1 MILLC
6 GIPSESPLAL
16 VREALDDLG
25 APYLSFNQRQFS
37 IMNMVLEVT
46 AGRTVGHLQLN
57 GDSYPLEEFTGIFT
71 RLMDYRFLPELK
83 GEPEGSPQRT
93 HCRNL
98 LDTLTRWAE
107 LAPARVVNRVAPMGS
122 NFSKPFQAQLIRRF
136 GFEVPETLITNDPE
150 LVRAFRNIHKKIIY
164 KSISGVR
171 SIVQTFS
178 DDDLDRL
185 ENIRWCP
192 TQFQAFVEGTNV
204 RVHTVGQQTFATAI
218 STDATDYRYAHRQ
231 SGDHAD
237 LREVELSDELAEM
250 CVNLSEGLGLAFAGI
265 DLKITPENHVYCFEV
280 NPSPAFS
287 YYQANTGQPIA
298 RAVAAYLAGE

>member
-16 VREALDDLG
+16 VRQALDDLG

-37 IMNMVLEVT
+37 IMNMELEVA

-57 GDSYPLEEFTGIFT
+57 GDSYQLEDFTGIFT

-122 NFSKPFQAQLIRRF
+122 NFSKPYQAQLIRRF

-150 LVRAFRNIHKKIIY
+150 LVRAFRARHKKIIY

-178 DDDLDRL
+178 DDDLERL
-185 ENIRWCP
+185 ETIRWCP

-204 RVHTVGQQTFATAI
+204 RVHTVGQRTFATAI

-298 RAVAAYLAGE
+298 GAVAAYLAGE